1 MWSAPKRFA
10 PDSTMRLTSSSMATS
25 PTAASACPPAFSTS
39 ATVSSAALSLMSHT
53 TTRAPSPAKR
63 TAASRPIPIPAPVIS
78 AILPSSLMLM
88 LCRRLLSPPHPALS
102 PSGGEGSRSP
112 SPLWGEGRVRGPSLD
127 SLEKSHQLP
136 VGHGLDEGLL
146 LETAVVEVV
155 RHDAFAEGLARQLRP
170 LELVERLAQR
180 LRDLAELRV
189 LVGVAV
195 VEPGRLELLVDA
207 VEARGDGRGEGQV
220 RIGVGARN
228 AVLHAE
234 ARPFPAQ
241 AEAAGAVVPARGDA
255 RGREGPR
262 LVALVG
268 IDGGRVEV
276 GKLTRHRHLPR
287 QPLLEE
293 RRPLPPA
300 AREEALLAR
309 AVPEG
314 GVEVE
319 GRARG
324 AHVVLRHEGDRAALL
339 PRDLLDAVLVEHV
352 AIGHLERLG
361 VAEVDLLLPPPPL
374 TLRELHRHA
383 RRFHRVPNGAHQRL
397 LLGRLEDVIVLE
409 VAGDRRQAVVAL
421 GARLVEGLAEE
432 IELELG
438 GGLHRE
444 ATLAHPLD
452 LPLQHPAR

>member
-1 MWSAPKRFA
+1 MWSAPKRFT

-88 LCRRLLSPPHPALS
+88 LCRRLLSPPDLLS
-102 PSGGEGSRSP
+102 PRLAAEPLSSNCGPLSLRGRGFAKSP

-136 VGHGLDEGLL
+136 VGHRLVEGLL

-180 LRDLAELRV
+180 LWDLAELRV

-207 VEARGDGRGEGQV
+207 VEARG
-220 RIGVGARN
+220 A
-228 AVLHAE
+228 HA
-234 ARPFPAQ
+234 
-241 AEAAGAVVPARGDA
+241 
-255 RGREGPR
+255 
-262 LVALVG
+262 
-268 IDGGRVEV
+268 
-276 GKLTRHRHLPR
+276 
-287 QPLLEE
+287 
-293 RRPLPPA
+293 
-300 AREEALLAR
+300 
-309 AVPEG
+309 
-314 GVEVE
+314 
-319 GRARG
+319 
-324 AHVVLRHEGDRAALL
+324 VLRHEGDRAAPL

-409 VAGDRRQAVVAL
+409 VAGDWRQAVVAL